1 VSVMLQTVRQQIV
14 FLVLAAV
21 VGLVAF
27 AVGLWW
33 FGRWHDEWSGY
44 HASNMIADGYCNIAV
59 IPVEGEIG
67 FFGNETE
74 QGSQVADADDIVS
87 TIHQAESEPGI
98 RGILVRIDSPGG
110 TPVAAR
116 VIADALKR
124 SSLPVVA
131 LIREKGTSA
140 GYVLATGARI
150 IIADP
155 MSDVGSIGVTES
167 YVDNVE
173 KNRRDG
179 LSFVS
184 LASAR
189 YKDTGDPNKPLTKE
203 ERALLERDL
212 KIVHDQ
218 LVKVVA
224 ENRKLPLDDVAK
236 LADGSS
242 MPGTLALESK
252 LIDALGDQET
262 ARLWLAKQLGFATA
276 ELRYCRVVTIDHVA
290 HRKHRPEKAAK

>member
-1 VSVMLQTVRQQIV
+1 MLSAMLQTARQQIV

-21 VGLVAF
+21 VALATF

-33 FGRWHDEWSGY
+33 FGRWHDEWSGRS
-44 HASNMIADGYCNIAV
+44 ASTKIGDGHCNVAV
-59 IPVEGEIG
+59 IPVEGDIG
-67 FFGNETE
+67 FFGNHTDD
-74 QGSQVADADDIVS
+74 GSQVADADDIVA
-87 TIHQAESEPGI
+87 TIHQAGSESGI

-124 SSLPVVA
+124 SSIPVAAV
-131 LIREKGTSA
+131 IREKGTSA
-140 GYVLATGARI
+140 GYVVATGANTI
-150 IIADP
+150 LADP

-179 LSFVS
+179 LTFVP
-184 LASAR
+184 LASAK
-189 YKDTGDPNKPLTKE
+189 YKDAGDPNKPLTKE
-203 ERALLERDL
+203 ERALMERDL

-224 ENRKLPLDDVAK
+224 ENRKLPRDDVAK

-262 ARLWLAKQLGFATA
+262 ARSWFAKELQLSPAA
-276 ELRYCRVVTIDHVA
+276 VRYC
-290 HRKHRPEKAAK
+290 E

>member
-1 VSVMLQTVRQQIV
+1 MRQTARQQIV

-21 VGLVAF
+21 VALLAF

-44 HASNMIADGYCNIAV
+44 NASTKIGDGHCNVAV

-67 FFGNETE
+67 FFGNQSE
-74 QGSQVADADDIVS
+74 QGSQVADADDVVS
-87 TIHQAESEPGI
+87 TIHQAEAESGI

-110 TPVAAR
+110 GPVASR

-124 SSLPVVA
+124 SSLPVAAV
-131 LIREKGTSA
+131 IRESGTSG
-140 GYVLATGARI
+140 GYIVATGANTI
-150 IIADP
+150 FADP
-155 MSDVGSIGVTES
+155 MSDVGSIGVTQS

-179 LSFVS
+179 LNYVP
-184 LASAR
+184 LVSAR
-189 YKDTGDPNKPLTKE
+189 YKDYRDPNKPLTEE
-203 ERALLERDL
+203 ERALIERDL

-218 LVKVVA
+218 LIKVVA

-242 MPGTLALESK
+242 MPGALALESK
-252 LIDALGDQET
+252 LIDALGDQDS
-262 ARLWLAKQLGFATA
+262 ARSWFAKRLGISTV
-276 ELRYCRVVTIDHVA
+276 EVRYC
-290 HRKHRPEKAAK
+290 E